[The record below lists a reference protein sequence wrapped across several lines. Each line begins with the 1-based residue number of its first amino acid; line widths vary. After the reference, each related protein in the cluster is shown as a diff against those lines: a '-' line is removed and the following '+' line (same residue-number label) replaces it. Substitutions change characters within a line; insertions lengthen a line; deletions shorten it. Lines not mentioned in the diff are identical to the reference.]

1 MPVWWATGPALE
13 VLAKVPDGSIDLF
26 CTSPPFWRLRSYLPD
41 DHPDKANELGQEG
54 TPGEFIDNLLR
65 NVAEWRRCLAPHG
78 SIVIEIGDTSAG
90 SGGAGGDYN
99 DDGLREGQPKFTG
112 SGRARTA
119 EESRKGT
126 DARNRGNTS
135 TGTAGLSKAQA
146 WGMDPAIEPGGRGKV
161 MTAKGN
167 RGPGLPLDKSL
178 CLIPDVLAFA
188 LAYGFNPLTGNE
200 SPAGMWRV
208 RNEVVWART
217 NPVVGRDGD
226 KFRRAHS
233 KVIIAT
239 LARDRVWD
247 IEDLRTANPRV
258 AETASSV
265 KSRRTK
271 GGAQSGGDMSGEDT
285 AIHQNPNG
293 APPLD
298 WEIDLAS
305 LIDSMPGARGI
316 AVIRAAVDAGI
327 LDLGDVW
334 DVPTRGY
341 SGAHF
346 ACVDEGTEALTPK
359 GWKAH
364 SDLRDGDRI
373 AAYDPQEGILRW
385 EAATFHRYPF
395 SGEMV
400 RIDKRETVQLLTP
413 NHRVLVKSRKG
424 FQRVVRADELV
435 PSHRLPV
442 AAPFPDAGTEV
453 SVGGV
458 ESAELLGWFVAE
470 GWVKSGKTVMLCQSW
485 SANPKKCERIRGL
498 LTALGAD
505 YTECIRWI
513 KGTEILYWSIRGDVA
528 FFLSRLGGDKTVD
541 PSIALALPLDECSAL
556 LDGLIGGD
564 GHVRPDGRRSFIQ
577 KRLDLIDTV
586 QALCSRLGFRSTITP
601 HRHGGYT
608 LTIGAR
614 DWLSL
619 RGTNGVHAPVG
630 REHFEGT
637 VWCPSVPSGFWL
649 ARRDG
654 RPFITGNTFT
664 PTLLRKPIVAMTP
677 RRVCSVCGEPSRRIV
692 AAEQVSTGRT
702 TNGPKNI
709 GRKETTPAYDN
720 RTAVAVS
727 TVGWTECDCEGDDR
741 WRRGRVCDPFGG
753 SGTVGMVADAN
764 GFDALLIDLNG
775 ENTQL
780 ARDRIGFMLTEVDR
794 DELADVL
801 G

>member
-13 VLAKVPDGSIDLF
+13 VLAKVPDGSIDVF

-41 DHPDKANELGQEG
+41 DHPDKANELGQED

-65 NVAEWRRCLAPHG
+65 EVAEWRRCLAPHG

-99 DDGLREGQPKFTG
+99 DDGLREGQPKFAG
-112 SGRARTA
+112 SGRARSA

-135 TGTAGLSKAQA
+135 TGTAGLGAGKRTDRQA
-146 WGMDPAIEPGGRGKV
+146 DLADGITPARRRPGPDGRDSI
-161 MTAKGN
+161 
-167 RGPGLPLDKSL
+167 PGLPLDKSL

-233 KVIIAT
+233 KVIVAT
-239 LARDRVWD
+239 LARDRYWD
-247 IEDLRTANPRV
+247 IEELRTVPAYGITDDGRSLTAPYKAPGQTERKTRVADESGRRINANP
-258 AETASSV
+258 
-265 KSRRTK
+265 
-271 GGAQSGGDMSGEDT
+271 G
-285 AIHQNPNG
+285 G

-298 WEIDLAS
+298 WEIGLAS
-305 LIDSMPGARGI
+305 LIDSMSGARGI
-316 AVIRAAVDAGI
+316 DVIRAAVDAGI

-346 ACVDEGTEALTPK
+346 AV
-359 GWKAH
+359 
-364 SDLRDGDRI
+364 
-373 AAYDPQEGILRW
+373 
-385 EAATFHRYPF
+385 
-395 SGEMV
+395 
-400 RIDKRETVQLLTP
+400 
-413 NHRVLVKSRKG
+413 
-424 FQRVVRADELV
+424 
-435 PSHRLPV
+435 
-442 AAPFPDAGTEV
+442 
-453 SVGGV
+453 
-458 ESAELLGWFVAE
+458 
-470 GWVKSGKTVMLCQSW
+470 
-485 SANPKKCERIRGL
+485 
-498 LTALGAD
+498 
-505 YTECIRWI
+505 
-513 KGTEILYWSIRGDVA
+513 
-528 FFLSRLGGDKTVD
+528 
-541 PSIALALPLDECSAL
+541 
-556 LDGLIGGD
+556 
-564 GHVRPDGRRSFIQ
+564 
-577 KRLDLIDTV
+577 
-586 QALCSRLGFRSTITP
+586 
-601 HRHGGYT
+601 
-608 LTIGAR
+608 
-614 DWLSL
+614 
-619 RGTNGVHAPVG
+619 
-630 REHFEGT
+630 
-637 VWCPSVPSGFWL
+637 
-649 ARRDG
+649 
-654 RPFITGNTFT
+654 FT